1 MVEVPH
7 FCSLRPKTGQLSSQ
21 ASLIPLLQGELLGMQ
36 ISQGSG
42 LLPESCV
49 FLIGVQPERLREG
62 RGCPCTLPHSQEI
75 PVHPLVPQSGADISN
90 TDCLMASLLGW
101 PGHI

>member
-1 MVEVPH
+1 MVEVPN
-7 FCSLRPKTGQLSSQ
+7 FCSLRPEAGQLSFQ

-49 FLIGVQPERLREG
+49 FLMGLSLRDSG
-62 RGCPCTLPHSQEI
+62 KGGAVPADPTSDQGI
-75 PVHPLVPQSGADISN
+75 PVHPLVPQSGTDIC
-90 TDCLMASLLGW
+90 TPDCLMASLLCWTG
-101 PGHI
+101 

>member
-7 FCSLRPKTGQLSSQ
+7 LCSLRPEPGQLSSQ

-49 FLIGVQPERLREG
+49 FLMGAQPERLREG
-62 RGCPCTLPHSQEI
+62 QEVPADPTPAQGI
-75 PVHPLVPQSGADISN
+75 PVHPLVPQSGTDIC
-90 TDCLMASLLGW
+90 TPDCLMASLLCWTGQR
-101 PGHI
+101 

>member
-7 FCSLRPKTGQLSSQ
+7 FCSLRPEAGQLSSQ

-42 LLPESCV
+42 ELPESCV
-49 FLIGVQPERLREG
+49 FLMGLSLRDSG
-62 RGCPCTLPHSQEI
+62 KGGAVPADPTSAQGI
-75 PVHPLVPQSGADISN
+75 TVHPLVPRGGADIS
-90 TDCLMASLLGW
+90 TPDCLMASLLCCL
-101 PGHI
+101 GHI

>member
-7 FCSLRPKTGQLSSQ
+7 FCSLRPKAGQLSSQ
-21 ASLIPLLQGELLGMQ
+21 ASLVPLLQGELLGMQ

-49 FLIGVQPERLREG
+49 FLMGVQPERLREG
-62 RGCPCTLPHSQEI
+62 RGGPCRPHLRSGD
-75 PVHPLVPQSGADISN
+75 PAHPLVPQSGTDIC
-90 TDCLMASLLGW
+90 TPDCLMASLLGW

>member
-7 FCSLRPKTGQLSSQ
+7 FCSLRPEAGQLSSQ

-49 FLIGVQPERLREG
+49 FLMGAQPERLREG
-62 RGCPCTLPHSQEI
+62 RRSPCRPHLRPGD
-75 PVHPLVPQSGADISN
+75 PVHPLVPQSGSDIS
-90 TDCLMASLLGW
+90 TPDCLMASLLCWTGQR
-101 PGHI
+101 